1 MKLFEPIVVDLYKPF
16 PLKKVDMQQNNI
28 GRGVIVTL
36 TAGSTIVDPS
46 DEDVKLWAERPDG
59 NISYLACTVQADG
72 TIRAP
77 FSSQMLSV
85 PGEVV
90 VSLEMISGE
99 DDITTPIFKVG
110 VGRNIADHT
119 AAESQNEFSALQESI
134 SAVNAALAKVKELEE
149 KGLSKVTFSA
159 YADFPEVGNA
169 EMLYVDTSDTEK
181 LMMYRWSGTEYAPAG
196 VDVVDPALATVLG
209 FAADAKLTGDALS
222 ELNKKTVSLTENTT
236 LKYGRNPD
244 NTSYIRV
251 ENENGAFQFV
261 ANSTKFKIEEY
272 ENSTDKWTTKL
283 DISYLTTVLTLTT
296 VEQSAYEVSKLIAI
310 SRNKVVDLYF
320 TVKPLTTGITSW
332 TTVAK
337 LPNTHLPQETIY
349 KDFPY
354 WDASKGYENIRLRIQ
369 KTGEIQ
375 FTRGTAEYNYVTHD
389 TFIAG

>member
-59 NISYLACTVQADG
+59 NISYLTCTVQADG

-110 VGRNIADHT
+110 VGRNIADHA

-169 EMLYVDTSDTEK
+169 EMLYVDTTVTDKLMVYRWNGTGYVPAGENIVYSAYADFPEVGNVGLLYVDTSDTEK
-181 LMMYRWSGTEYAPAG
+181 LMMYRWNGAEYAPAG

-222 ELNKKTVSLTENTT
+222 ELNKNFTEFKLYNSIIINITSGIGTYTATRPLFCTIILIPNGTNTCAASVVS
-236 LKYGRNPD
+236 
-244 NTSYIRV
+244 
-251 ENENGAFQFV
+251 
-261 ANSTKFKIEEY
+261 EEY
-272 ENSTDKWTTKL
+272 GSV
-283 DISYLTTVLTLTT
+283 IAYLFS
-296 VEQSAYEVSKLIAI
+296 E
-310 SRNKVVDLYF
+310 
-320 TVKPLTTGITSW
+320 
-332 TTVAK
+332 
-337 LPNTHLPQETIY
+337 
-349 KDFPY
+349 
-354 WDASKGYENIRLRIQ
+354 KGAN
-369 KTGEIQ
+369 G
-375 FTRGTAEYNYVTHD
+375 G
-389 TFIAG
+389 

>member
-110 VGRNIADHT
+110 VGRNIADHA

-134 SAVNAALAKVKELEE
+134 SAVNAALAEVKELKE

-159 YADFPEVGNA
+159 YVDFPEVGNA

-181 LMMYRWSGTEYAPAG
+181 LMMYRWNGAEYAPAG

-222 ELNKKTVSLTENTT
+222 ELNKNFEWKFLGTVNGNTLVNLPSDFSELFIEVRPSLGYAQIFRPIRDVLTSSITNYAIGFAGANIQFIKLGVSLTE
-236 LKYGRNPD
+236 
-244 NTSYIRV
+244 V
-251 ENENGAFQFV
+251 
-261 ANSTKFKIEEY
+261 
-272 ENSTDKWTTKL
+272 KL
-283 DISYLTTVLTLTT
+283 
-296 VEQSAYEVSKLIAI
+296 AEVSYGGNDKT
-310 SRNKVVDLYF
+310 SGS
-320 TVKPLTTGITSW
+320 TV
-332 TTVAK
+332 TVY
-337 LPNTHLPQETIY
+337 Y
-349 KDFPY
+349 K
-354 WDASKGYENIRLRIQ
+354 
-369 KTGEIQ
+369 
-375 FTRGTAEYNYVTHD
+375 
-389 TFIAG
+389 

>member
-72 TIRAP
+72 TIHAP

-134 SAVNAALAKVKELEE
+134 SAVNAALAEVKELKE

-169 EMLYVDTSDTEK
+169 EMLYVDTTVTDKLMVYRWNGTGYVPAGENIVYSAYADFPEVGNVGLLYVDTSDTEK
-181 LMMYRWSGTEYAPAG
+181 LMMYRWNGAEYAPAG
-196 VDVVDPALATVLG
+196 VDVVDPAHATVLG

-222 ELNKKTVSLTENTT
+222 ELNKN
-236 LKYGRNPD
+236 
-244 NTSYIRV
+244 
-251 ENENGAFQFV
+251 F
-261 ANSTKFKIEEY
+261 
-272 ENSTDKWTTKL
+272 
-283 DISYLTTVLTLTT
+283 
-296 VEQSAYEVSKLIAI
+296 
-310 SRNKVVDLYF
+310 
-320 TVKPLTTGITSW
+320 
-332 TTVAK
+332 
-337 LPNTHLPQETIY
+337 
-349 KDFPY
+349 
-354 WDASKGYENIRLRIQ
+354 ENIIRLAH
-369 KTGEIQ
+369 TD
-375 FTRGTAEYNYVTHD
+375 VTQNFPVGY
-389 TFIAG
+389 TNVQSTYSV

>member
-134 SAVNAALAKVKELEE
+134 SAVNAALAEVKELKE

-169 EMLYVDTSDTEK
+169 EMLYVDTTVTDK
-181 LMMYRWSGTEYAPAG
+181 LMVYRWNGTGYVPAG
-196 VDVVDPALATVLG
+196 VDVVDPTLATVLG

-222 ELNKKTVSLTENTT
+222 ELNKNSIKLKKYNISLKNAQIGNTVYTFDCSALQDKNILAFVPVINYNGYIELTCKMASISSLSDITVHVCNHHTDALT
-236 LKYGRNPD
+236 YGELRL
-244 NTSYIRV
+244 YV
-251 ENENGAFQFV
+251 L
-261 ANSTKFKIEEY
+261 Y
-272 ENSTDKWTTKL
+272 TD
-283 DISYLTTVLTLTT
+283 
-296 VEQSAYEVSKLIAI
+296 
-310 SRNKVVDLYF
+310 
-320 TVKPLTTGITSW
+320 
-332 TTVAK
+332 
-337 LPNTHLPQETIY
+337 
-349 KDFPY
+349 
-354 WDASKGYENIRLRIQ
+354 
-369 KTGEIQ
+369 
-375 FTRGTAEYNYVTHD
+375 
-389 TFIAG
+389 

>member
-110 VGRNIADHT
+110 VGRNIADHA

-134 SAVNAALAKVKELEE
+134 SAVNAALAEVKELEE
-149 KGLSKVTFSA
+149 KGLSKVTFST
-159 YADFPEVGNA
+159 YAEFPKVGSA
-169 EMLYVDTSDTEK
+169 EMLYVDTTVTDK
-181 LMMYRWSGTEYAPAG
+181 LMVYRWNGTGYVPAG
-196 VDVVDPALATVLG
+196 VDVVDPTLATVLG

-222 ELNKKTVSLTENTT
+222 ELNKKTENIVGIHECFSEYVINTT
-236 LKYGRNPD
+236 MANYLSDMEFGQIRIFGFSNVTGMPTI
-244 NTSYIRV
+244 TS
-251 ENENGAFQFV
+251 GV
-261 ANSTKFKIEEY
+261 AIAIK
-272 ENSTDKWTTKL
+272 TKL
-283 DISYLTTVLTLTT
+283 SSAVTVIAMLDSSIESARIVTL
-296 VEQSAYEVSKLIAI
+296 
-310 SRNKVVDLYF
+310 
-320 TVKPLTTGITSW
+320 
-332 TTVAK
+332 
-337 LPNTHLPQETIY
+337 
-349 KDFPY
+349 
-354 WDASKGYENIRLRIQ
+354 
-369 KTGEIQ
+369 
-375 FTRGTAEYNYVTHD
+375 
-389 TFIAG
+389 